1 MFWFLCPWWC
11 FDQIKTLISYIFV
24 FGTLHPV
31 PPAGIVASKR
41 LGWDWLNGM
50 GQCCRIKSCILWLNF
65 REIDFYLW
73 LCYRICF
80 SCDLSHHAGRLDTIS
95 LILFNQNPREM
106 RDLCPRFCRMFL
118 NNRSLNLL
126 VVRRLHHCRR
136 MRYLN
141 GILRGSCS
149 IYCWYIVVYFQMFT
163 HSHLL
168 ELWVF

>member
-1 MFWFLCPWWC
+1 
-11 FDQIKTLISYIFV
+11 
-24 FGTLHPV
+24 
-31 PPAGIVASKR
+31 
-41 LGWDWLNGM
+41 M
-50 GQCCRIKSCILWLNF
+50 GQCFRIKSCILWLNF

-73 LCYRICF
+73 LCFRICF

-95 LILFNQNPREM
+95 LILFNQNPRET

-118 NNRSLNLL
+118 NNRSLNSL

-149 IYCWYIVVYFQMFT
+149 IYCSVFSNVYSLSSSNICRWANSGEILVVQNISFHLFYIVKEVIISEYIGIWKKT
-163 HSHLL
+163 
-168 ELWVF
+168 